1 MVVLKNCEPEL
12 SYVLVELF
20 NKCLKESC
28 STDCS
33 KVSSAAPIIKNIGEQ
48 SAAKTYCP
56 VSLLSVVGKV
66 KSLKNL
72 AREMW
77 TFSDFQY
84 GVRSSQSTADL
95 VSDRI
100 AEAFNRSGPT

>member
-1 MVVLKNCEPEL
+1 M
-12 SYVLVELF
+12 
-20 NKCLKESC
+20 
-28 STDCS
+28 
-33 KVSSAAPIIKNIGEQ
+33 
-48 SAAKTYCP
+48 
-56 VSLLSVVGKV
+56 VGKV
-66 KSLKNL
+66 KTKKNL